1 MRKKKTNS
9 NLNFIA
15 NYLFANPY
23 SSSTE
28 IRRALCTHLDKA
40 YTRGHYTEYFRE
52 ETTSQWNCSTLPRSI
67 APSGRRGRWK
77 KGYGKVLW
85 KRTYINGK
93 PKWSLTMEGMSYV
106 TLHKEE
112 SKKGC

>member
-1 MRKKKTNS
+1 MGKKKTDS

-15 NYLFANPY
+15 NWLFKNPY

-28 IRRALCTHLDKA
+28 IRRALCNHLNKP

-52 ETTSQWNCSTLPRSI
+52 HTTSHWNCSTLPNKLTGSY
-67 APSGRRGRWK
+67 PRWK
-77 KGYGKVLW
+77 PGYGKVLW
-85 KRTYINGK
+85 KRNYIDGK
-93 PKWSLTMEGMSYV
+93 PKWSLTMKGMSYV

-112 SKKGC
+112 IKKDC